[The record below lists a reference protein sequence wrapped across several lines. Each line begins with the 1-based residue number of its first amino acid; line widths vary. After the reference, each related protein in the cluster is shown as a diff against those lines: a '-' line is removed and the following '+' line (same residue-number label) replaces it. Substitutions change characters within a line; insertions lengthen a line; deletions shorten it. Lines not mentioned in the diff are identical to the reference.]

1 MDIVINALLISTVYV
16 LGLLTMPAVVI
27 VGTLIGMAFHIFI
40 ASLFV

>member
-1 MDIVINALLISTVYV
+1 MDIVISALALSTVYV

-27 VGTLIGMAFHIFI
+27 AFTLISMGFHIFI